1 MKNRL
6 TSGFSPTF
14 FQQRG
19 LIARRVAVLAYAL
32 TASVCIAAAG
42 DLDPK
47 FANNG
52 LYYFPDGIAYQ
63 IGAGLVGHGSTRQ
76 VIALARG
83 GYLALGGL
91 GSGPTGSTPYGRDPT
106 FALTSS
112 GVLDAAFGQAG
123 YLPRPSAKGVYG
135 QDAAYRYVAAR
146 ELADGRLV
154 LASEVLNKCGSPSQC
169 QIQFSGLA
177 YNVERYLPNGSPD
190 SSYRLAG
197 SFFVDMHQGNAA
209 ILSDG
214 TTMALGQTWY
224 PLPLTGIFQYYGTSA
239 DAIVIDTA
247 GRPVIALATQFRS
260 QMLRCNPSGNT
271 QMTGAGLP
279 VVRATPGD
287 QVIYAYGSCMLKLN
301 RDGTPDASFGTGG
314 MSQLDND
321 GLALTR
327 VLLRKDGSIMT
338 FSLLADGSSYRVTKR
353 LANGAPDSSFGAA
366 GVTAKMSLP
375 FAPIPLYQ
383 FDGPQPYPT
392 SVPNAHGLPALDAQ
406 DRLLVAGYI
415 ADSGPHKQTNY
426 IARFD
431 PQLRLDTSFGSLGNG
446 LAPVGNADLGL
457 FMPLSVAVDSSN
469 RMVFAGYLQVPNPKI
484 PQDFAYSEALIR
496 MQADAPASAA
506 SAGSGGCGTVGNA
519 RFDPTLGLLV
529 ALAMMALALSQR
541 RRSMPPALNDVA
553 IQG

>member
-6 TSGFSPTF
+6 TSGFPPTF

-19 LIARRVAVLAYAL
+19 LIVRRIAVLAGAL
-32 TASVCIAAAG
+32 TTSICFAAAG
-42 DLDPK
+42 DLDPT
-47 FANNG
+47 FATNG
-52 LYYFPDGIAYQ
+52 LYYFPDHIASQSSGYF
-63 IGAGLVGHGSTRQ
+63 HNESTRQ
-76 VIALARG
+76 VIPLSRG

-91 GSGPTGSTPYGRDPT
+91 NSGPTGSARYGPSPS

-112 GVLDAAFGQAG
+112 GVLDAAFGQSG
-123 YLPRPSAKGVYG
+123 WLPGPSAKGVYG

-146 ELADGRLV
+146 ELADGRLL
-154 LASEVLNKCGSPSQC
+154 LASEVVDKCASPSGC
-169 QIQFSGLA
+169 GLINPGLS
-177 YNVERYLPNGSPD
+177 YNVERYLPNGSVD
-190 SSYRLAG
+190 SSYGVAG
-197 SFFVDMHQGNAA
+197 AYFVELHQGNAA

-214 TTMALGQTWY
+214 TAIALGQTWY
-224 PLPLTGIFQYYGTSA
+224 PLPITGAIQYYGASA
-239 DAIVIDTA
+239 DAIVIDA
-247 GRPVIALATQFRS
+247 GGHANAVLATRFRS
-260 QMLRCNPSGNT
+260 QMLRCNPSGT
-271 QMTGAGLP
+271 TEMTGAVQP
-279 VVRATPGD
+279 VVEATPGD

-321 GLALTR
+321 GLTLTR
-327 VLLRKDGSIMT
+327 VLLRKDGSILT

-366 GVTAKMSLP
+366 GVMAKMSLP
-375 FAPIPLYQ
+375 FAPILLYQ
-383 FDGPQPYPT
+383 FDGPQPFTT
-392 SVPNAHGLPALDAQ
+392 SLPNSRGLPALDAEE
-406 DRLLVAGYI
+406 RVLVAGFI
-415 ADSGPHKQTNY
+415 ADSGPNKQSNY

-431 PQLRLDTSFGSLGNG
+431 SQLRLDTSFGSLGSG

-457 FMPLSVAVDSSN
+457 FVPLSVAVDSSQ

-484 PQDFAYSEALIR
+484 PQNFAYSSALIR

-506 SAGSGGCGTVGNA
+506 GAGSGGCGTVGNA
-519 RFDPTLGLLV
+519 RFDPTLWLLA

-541 RRSMPPALNDVA
+541 RRSMLPALNDIA